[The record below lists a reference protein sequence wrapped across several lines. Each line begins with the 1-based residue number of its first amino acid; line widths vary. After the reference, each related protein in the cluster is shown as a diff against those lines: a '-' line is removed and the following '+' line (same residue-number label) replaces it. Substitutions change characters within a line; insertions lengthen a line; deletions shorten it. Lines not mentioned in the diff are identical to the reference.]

1 MAGVSDITPVIQ
13 KPLCIMKKEQLKPIL
28 RDFLKGMCN
37 EWFEDRNLLK
47 TLGNALIEANVNKYD
62 NILSM
67 FENDEGDID
76 VNSILSNMEP
86 IQIDLSKY
94 SPLLPQRILLITKE
108 DIDRLLKDVNQGQ
121 EGYI

>member
-1 MAGVSDITPVIQ
+1 
-13 KPLCIMKKEQLKPIL
+13 MKKEQLKPIL